1 MKIYIEGEYHLK
13 IQYQVMDIIYNKFI
27 YKDFKMNINIQVSG
41 FLDFDLY
48 YAISDYRYYIQGRIG
63 KNNWN

>member
-1 MKIYIEGEYHLK
+1 
-13 IQYQVMDIIYNKFI
+13 
-27 YKDFKMNINIQVSG
+27 MNINIQVSG

-48 YAISDYRYYIQGRIG
+48 YAISDYRYYIQGRIE